1 MVASTQQSD
10 AVADDLGA
18 DPVSRRSLTLR
29 RDPMAMESAP
39 GRWDPQIRRAP
50 NASGLYDVLD
60 LILDK
65 GIVID
70 AFVRVSL
77 VGIEVLTLDA
87 RVVIASVDTYLRY
100 AEGVERLNWNQRSG
114 AKKLPDMVGQGAKSG
129 MMASGAKKLGN
140 ALKGGDDED
149 EKGGDDEDEKGGGD
163 EERGEKGE
171 GLGGALTRG
180 VRHILQKGV
189 GGILHNVKGDR
200 HGGEDDEDQGQRQ
213 GRHGRH
219 DDEEN
224 EADEREQ
231 RQPARSQQR
240 NGNAGRAKAGSRR

>member
-1 MVASTQQSD
+1 MVAPNDQGH
-10 AVADDLGA
+10 AVADDLMA
-18 DPVSRRSLTLR
+18 DPVSRRAPLMR

-114 AKKLPDMVGQGAKSG
+114 AKKLPDMVGQGVKGG
-129 MMASGAKKLGN
+129 MMGQGAKKLGE
-140 ALKGGDDED
+140 AVKGDDDDD
-149 EKGGDDEDEKGGGD
+149 EKEEGDEDAK
-163 EERGEKGE
+163 KE

-189 GGILHNVKGDR
+189 GGILHNVKGHHD
-200 HGGEDDEDQGQRQ
+200 DDEDEEKG
-213 GRHGRH
+213 G
-219 DDEEN
+219 DEAE
-224 EADEREQ
+224 EERDEREE
-231 RQPARSQQR
+231 RQPARSQKD
-240 NGNAGRAKAGSRR
+240 GKAGRAKAGSRR